1 MFHKFSVIIFLIE
14 IEDLIFC
21 PHFSRTK
28 VKREER
34 AFSPVSSKASSE
46 SELIL
51 KAQEQYLT
59 TILERTE
66 VNTLETL
73 ERIRKAEAI
82 AGPPP
87 VHARVR
93 VVGKAHVSDNSE
105 LESESEYSLAPTDI
119 RDYYHDKLQV
129 KILTLM
135 KSDYII
141 INLFGIFL

>member
-1 MFHKFSVIIFLIE
+1 MTIKIIYFFS
-14 IEDLIFC
+14 
-21 PHFSRTK
+21 HRTK

-34 AFSPVSSKASSE
+34 AFSPVDSKASSE

-73 ERIRKAEAI
+73 ERVRKAEAI

-93 VVGKAHVSDNSE
+93 VVGKTHVSDTSE
-105 LESESEYSLAPTDI
+105 LESESEYSQAATDI
-119 RDYYHDKLQV
+119 SDYYHDKLQV
-129 KILTLM
+129 HFLM
-135 KSDYII
+135 IFRIYFYFFTICCSSTR
-141 INLFGIFL
+141 LFFHCTVNSVSL

>member
-1 MFHKFSVIIFLIE
+1 MHLQVKNSLIGLAPVLPEQINATVKDKNYFFSY
-14 IEDLIFC
+14 
-21 PHFSRTK
+21 RTK

-34 AFSPVSSKASSE
+34 AFSPVDSKASSE

-73 ERIRKAEAI
+73 ERVRKAEAI
-82 AGPPP
+82 TGPPP

-93 VVGKAHVSDNSE
+93 VVGKTHVSDTSE
-105 LESESEYSLAPTDI
+105 LESESEYSQAATDI
-119 RDYYHDKLQV
+119 SDYYHDKLQV
-129 KILTLM
+129 L
-135 KSDYII
+135 SYV
-141 INLFGIFL
+141 